1 MSTELKTS
9 LYISLFCSALLMLLP
24 GCGVYSFTGA
34 SIPAGAKTVSV
45 QYFPNKAQLV
55 EPTLSPTFTNTLRD
69 IFTTQTTL
77 EMVDIKGDIALEGE
91 IVAYHT
97 SPVAIQADQTAAMN
111 RLTIAVNVRFVNRI
125 EPEKDFEQKFSQ
137 FLEYPS
143 ETDLNSVSAELIA
156 TINEML
162 ATDIFNKAVVNW

>member
-1 MSTELKTS
+1 MKRQTN
-9 LYISLFCSALLMLLP
+9 ISLLIIAVTILFS

-34 SIPAGAKTVSV
+34 SIPAGAKTVSI

-55 EPTLSPTFTNTLRD
+55 EPILSPTFTNKLRD

-77 EMVDIKGDIALEGE
+77 NMVDANGDLALEGE
-91 IVAYHT
+91 IVSYKT
-97 SPVAIQADQTAAMN
+97 TPVAIQTDQTAALN
-111 RLTIAVNVRFVNRI
+111 RLTIVVNVRFVNKI

-137 FLEYPS
+137 FVEYPS
-143 ETDLNSVSAELIA
+143 NTPLNSVSGELIA
-156 TINEML
+156 VINEML

>member
-1 MSTELKTS
+1 MKKLIN
-9 LYISLFCSALLMLLP
+9 ISLLLIAVTILFS

-34 SIPAGAKTVSV
+34 SVPAGAKTVSV

-55 EPTLSPTFTNTLRD
+55 EPILSPTFTNRLLD

-77 EMVDIKGDIALEGE
+77 EMVETNGDIAIDGE
-91 IVAYHT
+91 IISYKT
-97 SPVAIQADQTAAMN
+97 TPVAIQADQTAAMN
-111 RLTIAVNVRFVNRI
+111 RLTIVVNVRFVNKL

-143 ETDLNSVSAELIA
+143 DSDLNSVSAELISA
-156 TINEML
+156 INEML

>member
-1 MSTELKTS
+1 MPTSKTIANS
-9 LYISLFCSALLMLLP
+9 SFLFVAMAILFS

-55 EPTLSPTFTNTLRD
+55 EPILSPTFTNALLN

-77 EMVDIKGDIALEGE
+77 EMVETNGDIALEGE
-91 IVAYHT
+91 IISYKT
-97 SPVAIQADQTAAMN
+97 TPVAIQSDQTAALN
-111 RLTIAVNVRFVNRI
+111 RLTIVVNVRFANKL

-143 ETDLNSVSAELIA
+143 EQPLNAVSGELIA
-156 TINEML
+156 AINEML
-162 ATDIFNKAVVNW
+162 VTDIFNKAVVNW

>member
-1 MSTELKTS
+1 MKKRIN
-9 LYISLFCSALLMLLP
+9 ISLLLIAITILIS

-34 SIPAGAKTVSV
+34 SVPAGAKTVSV

-55 EPTLSPTFTNTLRD
+55 EPILSPTFTNRLRD

-77 EMVDIKGDIALEGE
+77 EMVEANGDLAIDGE
-91 IVAYHT
+91 IVGYKT
-97 SPVAIQADQTAAMN
+97 TPVAIQADQTAAMN
-111 RLTIAVNVRFVNRI
+111 RLTVVINVRFVNKI

-137 FLEYPS
+137 FLDYPS
-143 ETDLNSVSAELIA
+143 DADLNSVSAELVA
-156 TINEML
+156 AINEML

>member
-1 MSTELKTS
+1 LKT
-9 LYISLFCSALLMLLP
+9 LTNISLLLIAVIILFP

-34 SIPAGAKTVSV
+34 SVPAGAKTVSV

-55 EPTLSPTFTNTLRD
+55 EPILSPAFTNKLRD

-77 EMVDIKGDIALEGE
+77 TMIESKGDLAIEGE
-91 IVAYHT
+91 IISYKT
-97 SPVAIQADQTAAMN
+97 TPVAIQADQTAAMN
-111 RLTIAVNVRFVNRI
+111 RLTIVVNVRFVNKL

-143 ETDLNSVSAELIA
+143 ESDLNTVSAELITA
-156 TINEML
+156 INEML
-162 ATDIFNKAVVNW
+162 TTDIFNKAVVNW

>member
-1 MSTELKTS
+1 MLIAVT
-9 LYISLFCSALLMLLP
+9 ILFS

-34 SIPAGAKTVSV
+34 SVPAGAKTVSV

-55 EPTLSPTFTNTLRD
+55 EPILSPTFTNRLLD

-77 EMVDIKGDIALEGE
+77 EMVETNGDIAIDGE
-91 IVAYHT
+91 IISYKT
-97 SPVAIQADQTAAMN
+97 TPVAIQADQTAAMN
-111 RLTIAVNVRFVNRI
+111 RLTIVVNVRFVNKL

-143 ETDLNSVSAELIA
+143 DSDLNSVSAELISA
-156 TINEML
+156 INEML

>member
-1 MSTELKTS
+1 MKT
-9 LYISLFCSALLMLLP
+9 LINISLLFIAVTVLVT

-55 EPTLSPTFTNTLRD
+55 EPVLSPTFTNKLRD

-77 EMVDIKGDIALEGE
+77 EMVEANGDIALEGE
-91 IVAYHT
+91 IVSFKT

-111 RLTIAVNVRFVNRI
+111 RLTITVNVRFVNKL

-143 ETDLNSVSAELIA
+143 DAPLNSVSAGLI
-156 TINEML
+156 TSINEML